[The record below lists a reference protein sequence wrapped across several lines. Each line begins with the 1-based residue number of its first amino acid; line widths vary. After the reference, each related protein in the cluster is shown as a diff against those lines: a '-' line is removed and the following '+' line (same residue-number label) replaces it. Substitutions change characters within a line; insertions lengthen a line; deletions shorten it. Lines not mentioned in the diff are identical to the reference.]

1 MRMKEQYEP
10 EDLYP
15 ALRAENAE
23 VGLNPHDLKY
33 GALLVGGQG
42 SGKSSGRPPE
52 GETIATLSPDS
63 GFGGYR
69 GAST

>member
-1 MRMKEQYEP
+1 MRMKEHYEP
-10 EDLYP
+10 ADLYP

-42 SGKSSGRPPE
+42 SGKFQRAAVLLPQRRHPP
-52 GETIATLSPDS
+52 
-63 GFGGYR
+63 
-69 GAST
+69 